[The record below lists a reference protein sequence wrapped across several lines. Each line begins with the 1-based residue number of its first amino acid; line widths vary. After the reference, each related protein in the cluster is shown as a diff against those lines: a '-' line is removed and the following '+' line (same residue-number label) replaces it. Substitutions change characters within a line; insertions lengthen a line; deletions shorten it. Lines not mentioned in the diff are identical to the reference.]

1 MLNIHVLHPVFY
13 FMPVNLLAHTFT
25 KQEKLCSPKQL
36 DILFE
41 KGKSFY
47 QTPVRFVFFETEQL
61 QPFPAQIVV
70 SVSKRNFKKAV
81 DRNRIKRLIR
91 ENYRLN
97 KSNLYQHLHLKN
109 KNILLAITYIGKDL
123 PEFAIIETSITKGL
137 QKLITLV

>member
-1 MLNIHVLHPVFY
+1 
-13 FMPVNLLAHTFT
+13 MPVNLSAHTFT

-36 DILFE
+36 DVLFE

-61 QPFPAQIVV
+61 QPFPVQIVV

-109 KNILLAITYIGKDL
+109 KNILLAITFIGKDL
-123 PEFAIIETSITKGL
+123 PEFAIIETSIIKGL

>member
-1 MLNIHVLHPVFY
+1 
-13 FMPVNLLAHTFT
+13 MPVNLSAHTFT

-36 DILFE
+36 DVLFE

-61 QPFPAQIVV
+61 QPFPVQIVV

-123 PEFAIIETSITKGL
+123 PEFAIIETSIIKGL

>member
-1 MLNIHVLHPVFY
+1 
-13 FMPVNLLAHTFT
+13 MPVNLSAHTFT

-36 DILFE
+36 DVLFE

-61 QPFPAQIVV
+61 QPFPVQIVV